1 MKKRTAAY
9 VLERMREHGATLH
22 LSFEN
27 GRSVWFLSGD
37 KQPLADGVGP
47 AVTKASCVI
56 GVGDALLQEGARCQT
71 YRFVE
76 N

>member
-1 MKKRTAAY
+1 MEKRTANY
-9 VLERMREHGATLH
+9 VLKQMREHGRTLH
-22 LSFEN
+22 LSYEN
-27 GRSVWFLSGD
+27 GRSVWFLSND
-37 KQPLADGVGP
+37 RQPLADGVGP
-47 AVTKASCVI
+47 AVTKAPCVI